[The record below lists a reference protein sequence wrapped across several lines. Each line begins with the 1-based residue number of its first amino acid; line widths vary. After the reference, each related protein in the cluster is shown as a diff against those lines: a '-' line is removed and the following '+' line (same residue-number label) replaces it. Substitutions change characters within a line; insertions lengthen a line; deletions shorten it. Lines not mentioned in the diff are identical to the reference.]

1 MNPELPIFNEI
12 LLLSLRPW
20 MIKRSDIKFKE
31 LLTEIETTK
40 IQYNP
45 FFDLDYKKALTN
57 KRKYYSKIIN
67 NERVNFLNKQIDYIS
82 KSDTLDEKLYLFKV
96 VFNTLKNLL
105 KKTAECINEK
115 GYNFEEI
122 NSNNKDLADNVY
134 ILHLLKFELII
145 IYIEIQENFKNE
157 IQEDYYSIEDLL
169 ELHFNDLEKQLIIS
183 KRENRISESLV
194 KGEIKDLKEKE
205 VVFIPIKNDI
215 RENRKGVLDYK
226 SIIKNPDRFAQ
237 FETQLYENVYIS
249 EKYQFLA
256 KHGQINELAKIY
268 HILIS
273 KNFFNKR
280 YFQPNKPS
288 KEIKDLDIRKFLDL
302 RYNCNVDKQFRTLL
316 KNKQEVTDFAID
328 NSWLERI
335 LPC

>member
-20 MIKRSDIKFKE
+20 MIKHSDTKFKE

-67 NERVNFLNKQIDYIS
+67 NERINFLNKQIDYIS
-82 KSDTLDEKLYLFKV
+82 KSDTLDEKLYLFRV
-96 VFNTLKNLL
+96 LFNTLKNLL
-105 KKTAECINEK
+105 KKTSECINEK

-169 ELHFNDLEKQLIIS
+169 ELHFNEIDKQTFISQNEKIEV
-183 KRENRISESLV
+183 KRQ
-194 KGEIKDLKEKE
+194 
-205 VVFIPIKNDI
+205 NDI
-215 RENRKGVLDYK
+215 RQKENIISQDCFSITDYK
-226 SIIKNPDRFAQ
+226 KSKGHINDLFTALANLSMLDESSKKDFVNVFSNKPIEHKIEWIGMKGDLYSFILFLNQEKKLEDANYKHWITTSKIFQLKGKIDFSESDIRSCKPTKKN
-237 FETQLYENVYIS
+237 E
-249 EKYQFLA
+249 
-256 KHGQINELAKIY
+256 AKILK
-268 HILIS
+268 IVQ
-273 KNFFNKR
+273 N
-280 YFQPNKPS
+280 
-288 KEIKDLDIRKFLDL
+288 IRL
-302 RYNCNVDKQFRTLL
+302 
-316 KNKQEVTDFAID
+316 
-328 NSWLERI
+328 
-335 LPC
+335 